1 MVYAK
6 FDLGGRADP
15 EVVGSW
21 MDVEIRSV
29 GKDRLELKAR
39 HGAFQYEAQFC
50 NIGGERALV
59 ERLLRS
65 SSTPHPHQG
74 YRDASGDENANQV
87 IGSIWRHMYA
97 VLKRELPEGVFS
109 SLGESMHAQKVYRAD
124 GISDR
129 SAFVWEINDRGIEDM
144 GVIFSDPP
152 EVPEN
157 YREIGAIENEK
168 VETAASA

>member
-1 MVYAK
+1 
-6 FDLGGRADP
+6 
-15 EVVGSW
+15 
-21 MDVEIRSV
+21 
-29 GKDRLELKAR
+29 
-39 HGAFQYEAQFC
+39 
-50 NIGGERALV
+50 
-59 ERLLRS
+59 
-65 SSTPHPHQG
+65 
-74 YRDASGDENANQV
+74 
-87 IGSIWRHMYA
+87 MYA
-97 VLKRELPEGVFS
+97 VLNNELPEGVFS